1 MACVQEFREDER
13 ASDWALVRNV
23 LALDAVRTALV
34 AAGLLHLGQVG
45 LVGVL
50 VAEGAT
56 RPRRVE
62 RPKTVLVEVSHLV
75 HTGYS
80 GVVQYIAALIPK
92 VFEEQ
97 PALGVAAVVL
107 PWVPFVGAHAGA
119 LCAARAAVLARGDEG
134 QVCEHATDRAVL
146 GGRAAQ
152 QRGQGD
158 EGCEHHG

>member
-1 MACVQEFREDER
+1 MRR
-13 ASDWALVRNV
+13 HSH
-23 LALDAVRTALV
+23 V
-34 AAGLLHLGQVG
+34 AQSRGKFFAGLLQLT
-45 LVGVL
+45 GVL

-62 RPKTVLVEVSHLV
+62 RPKAVLVEVSHLV
-75 HTGYS
+75 HAGYS

-119 LCAARAAVLARGDEG
+119 LCAARAAVLALRRQRQRD
-134 QVCEHATDRAVL
+134 
-146 GGRAAQ
+146 GRK
-152 QRGQGD
+152 RT
-158 EGCEHHG
+158 